1 MNYTKDYTK
10 PTGVIVPKVIEVED
24 GKTTTFDPFSGL
36 LKDRVIMVE
45 DEVNTGM
52 ASSVVAQ
59 LLLLEKQDPHAEIT
73 MYINSPG
80 GSVMDGLAI
89 ADTMEFINCDV
100 RTVGIGMQA
109 SMGSFLLASG
119 TPGKRHV
126 LRRSQVM
133 IHRLSSGTQ
142 GNIHDI
148 RASVKHMEELDV
160 MLTNEYARMS
170 QGKKTAEEFIE
181 LMRYDNWL
189 TAEEAIEY
197 GIIDGIIQSRKETE
211 ANE

>member
-1 MNYTKDYTK
+1 MNLEI
-10 PTGVIVPKVIEVED
+10 PRNAIVPQVIEVED
-24 GKTTTFDPFSGL
+24 GKTSTFDPFSGL
-36 LKDRVIMVE
+36 LKDRVIVVE
-45 DEVNTGM
+45 SEVNTAM

-100 RTVGIGMQA
+100 RTVGLGMQA

-119 TPGKRHV
+119 TPGKRHM
-126 LRRSQVM
+126 LRRSQIM
-133 IHRLSSGTQ
+133 IHRLSSG
-142 GNIHDI
+142 
-148 RASVKHMEELDV
+148 VKGDYHSMESNWEHIKGLHKL
-160 MLTNEYARMS
+160 LTEEYARMS
-170 QGKKTAEEFIE
+170 QGKKTTEEFEE

-189 TAEEAIEY
+189 TAEQAIEY
-197 GIIDGIIQSRKETE
+197 GIIDSVITNREGLV
-211 ANE
+211 NE

>member
-1 MNYTKDYTK
+1 MNFNLPK
-10 PTGVIVPKVIEVED
+10 GVIVPQIIEVEE

-36 LKDRVIMVE
+36 LKDRVIIVE
-45 DEVNTGM
+45 SEVNTAM

-89 ADTMEFINCDV
+89 ADTMEFISCDV
-100 RTVGIGMQA
+100 RTVGVGMQA

-126 LRRSQVM
+126 LRRAQVM
-133 IHRLSSGTQ
+133 IHRLSSGAQ

-148 RASVKHMEELDV
+148 RASVKHMDELDAL
-160 MLTNEYARMS
+160 LTEEYARMS
-170 QGKKTAEEFIE
+170 QGKKTAEEFVE

-189 TAEEAIEY
+189 TAEQAIEY
-197 GIIDGIIQSRKETE
+197 GIIDSVIKSRKETS
-211 ANE
+211 NE

>member
-1 MNYTKDYTK
+1 MKLEMPK
-10 PTGVIVPKVIEVED
+10 SAIVPQVIEVED
-24 GKTTTFDPFSGL
+24 GKTSTFDPFSGL
-36 LKDRVIMVE
+36 LKDRVIVVE
-45 DEVNTGM
+45 SEVNTAM

-100 RTVGIGMQA
+100 RTVGLGMQA

-119 TPGKRHV
+119 TPGKRHM
-126 LRRSQVM
+126 LRRSQIM
-133 IHRLSSGTQ
+133 IHRLSSG
-142 GNIHDI
+142 
-148 RASVKHMEELDV
+148 VKGDYHSMESNWEQIKGLHKL
-160 MLTNEYARMS
+160 LTEEYARMS
-170 QGKKTAEEFIE
+170 QGKKTTEEFEE

-189 TAEEAIEY
+189 TAEQAIEY
-197 GIIDGIIQSRKETE
+197 GIIDSVITNREGLV
-211 ANE
+211 NE

>member
-1 MNYTKDYTK
+1 MKFEIPKNA
-10 PTGVIVPKVIEVED
+10 IVPQVIEVED
-24 GKTTTFDPFSGL
+24 GKTSTFDPFSGL
-36 LKDRVIMVE
+36 LKDRVIVVE
-45 DEVNTGM
+45 SEVNTAM

-59 LLLLEKQDPHAEIT
+59 LLLLEKQDPEAEIT

-100 RTVGIGMQA
+100 RTVGLGMQA

-119 TPGKRHV
+119 TPGKRHM
-126 LRRSQVM
+126 LRRSQIM
-133 IHRLSSGTQ
+133 IHRLSSG
-142 GNIHDI
+142 
-148 RASVKHMEELDV
+148 VKGDYHSMESNWKHIEDLHNL
-160 MLTNEYARMS
+160 LTEEMARMS
-170 QGKKTAEEFIE
+170 QGKKTAQEFEE

-189 TAEEAIEY
+189 TAEQAIEY
-197 GIIDGIIQSRKETE
+197 GIIDSVITNRGAL

>member
-1 MNYTKDYTK
+1 MNYTK
-10 PTGVIVPKVIEVED
+10 PQGVIVPQIVEVED

-36 LKDRVIMVE
+36 LKDRVIIVE
-45 DEVNTGM
+45 NEVNTAM

-59 LLLLEKQDPHAEIT
+59 LLLLEKQDAHAEIT

-100 RTVGIGMQA
+100 RTVGIGLQA

-133 IHRLSSGTQ
+133 IHRLSSGAQ

-160 MLTNEYARMS
+160 LLTEEYARMA
-170 QGKKTAEEFIE
+170 QGKKTAEEFVE

-189 TAEEAIEY
+189 TADEAIEY
-197 GIIDGIIQSRKETE
+197 GIIDSVIESRKGIGS
-211 ANE
+211 NE